1 MDDQLL
7 QDLYGFAPDEGYSQD
22 DDLIKEAQAELVEAV
37 ADEAGID
44 LNEMDDEE
52 LEKFAS
58 YVLSPEYEEADSGN
72 GEYYE
77 ESEDA
82 LYEEADQMGRV
93 MAHAY
98 ADEQM
103 KIASA
108 MEQEQEF
115 YGAYDNAL
123 VKVAHSWDMMKVA
136 ADEKF
141 TDRSLG
147 SLGSSA
153 AKRVSKMTGYR
164 DIKKALELAKIE
176 RANMRSMTPADLEA
190 YKNSVKDTKAF
201 KAMSKDQRRAMML
214 AEIKDPTGSK
224 VVATGRKGGFL
235 GFGGKQVNISRG
247 TDAIARRQAMK
258 NLALRG
264 AGKLGTSLAVAG
276 GLGYGINKL
285 RNN

>member
-72 GEYYE
+72 DEYYE

-115 YGAYDNAL
+115 YSAYDNAL

-153 AKRVSKMTGYR
+153 AKRISKMTGYR
-164 DIKKALELAKIE
+164 DIKKGLELTRGAKDYMRGLTPEQVKNLNFGQISDQFKNLSKNQQRHLLLASVE
-176 RANMRSMTPADLEA
+176 GRSIPNMHAQQKA
-190 YKNSVKDTKAF
+190 YFDRKAG
-201 KAMSKDQRRAMML
+201 RRLLMR
-214 AEIKDPTGSK
+214 G
-224 VVATGRKGGFL
+224 
-235 GFGGKQVNISRG
+235 GGKAAVTLG
-247 TDAIARRQAMK
+247 
-258 NLALRG
+258 ALG
-264 AGKLGTSLAVAG
+264 AA
-276 GLGYGINKL
+276 GYGINKL
-285 RNN
+285 RKNK